1 MPNVIG
7 DTPYPICV
15 HKLVP
20 NFNFSAFGRSTISK
34 IRNGD
39 DEATRAESWEMRNGK
54 VFSLAGVMGDACIE
68 RAGERTGRIPGRT
81 GRGRKSI
88 GRPPSLTVD
97 RQFMEGE

>member
-39 DEATRAESWEMRNGK
+39 DDATRAESWEMRNGK

-68 RAGERTGRIPGRT
+68 RAERTGVGTDTWMNERVADASR
-81 GRGRKSI
+81 S
-88 GRPPSLTVD
+88 VV
-97 RQFMEGE
+97 RQV